1 MTSTSTSA
9 SRIFV
14 RDHFT
19 WLAYLVLAFYAFVQA
34 ALGPLMPFLR
44 PELGLSY
51 TLAGLHVSAF
61 AAGMIV
67 AGLTADRVAHRFGRR
82 RTLWAG
88 VVGMAAGVLLLVLGA
103 NPVVT
108 IAATLAMGAV
118 GTLVQI
124 MVMAALA
131 DHHGAQRAVA
141 LTEATIG
148 TALAGMAAPLAIGS
162 LERAGVGWR
171 WALLVPA
178 ILAVLAAVRYAR
190 QPVPEPLPGAGQAE
204 SKGSSKRKLPLLF
217 WVYWIVIVLV
227 VAIEWCV
234 IFWGAEFLENA
245 VGLSKVLAATLMA
258 LFWVAYVVGRLGG
271 SRLARQIAAPRLLL
285 FTLAVSAIGF
295 PLFWLSPA
303 AALNVA
309 GLFVV
314 GLGFANLFPLVLSIA
329 VGTAPDLTNAAS
341 ARVSL
346 GAGVAILAVPLLL
359 GSLADRVTI
368 RNAFA
373 VDAVLLVLVAAV
385 VFAANR
391 LAARHVADGQVEPMP
406 ERAIESR

>member
-1 MTSTSTSA
+1 MTSTSA
-9 SRIFV
+9 SAPFI

-19 WLAYLVLAFYAFVQA
+19 WLAYFVLAFYAYLQA

-44 PELGLSY
+44 PELALSY

-61 AAGMIV
+61 AVGMIA
-67 AGLTADRVAHRFGRR
+67 AGLTADRIAQRFGRR

-88 VVGMAAGVLLLVLGA
+88 VVGMAAGVLLLVVGRQPA
-103 NPVVT
+103 VT
-108 IAATLAMGAV
+108 LAATLAMGAV

-124 MVMAALA
+124 MVMAALS

-148 TALAGMAAPLAIGS
+148 TALAGMLAPLAIGS
-162 LERAGVGWR
+162 LERAGIGWR
-171 WALLVPA
+171 WALLAPA

-190 QPVPEPLPGAGQAE
+190 RPVPEPLPPAGDTSRRVGGQQ
-204 SKGSSKRKLPLLF
+204 KLPWLF
-217 WVYWIVIVLV
+217 WVYWVVIVLV

-234 IFWGAEFLENA
+234 IFWGADFLENA
-245 VGLSKVLAATLMA
+245 VGLSKILAATLMA
-258 LFWVAYVVGRLGG
+258 LFWVAYVVGRVGG
-271 SRLARQIAAPRLLL
+271 SRLARAIPANRLLL
-285 FTLAVSAIGF
+285 AAIAVSAIGF
-295 PLFWLSPA
+295 PFFWLAPA

-314 GLGFANLFPLVLSIA
+314 GLGFANLFPLALSVA
-329 VGTAPDLTNAAS
+329 VSTAPHMTNEAS

-346 GAGVAILAVPLLL
+346 GAGVAILMVPLLL
-359 GSLADRVTI
+359 GGLADRVSI

-373 VDAVLLVLVAAV
+373 VDAVLLVLVTSV
-385 VFAANR
+385 LLVAN
-391 LAARHVADGQVEPMP
+391 ARQTHG
-406 ERAIESR
+406 